1 MLSGEDGL
9 WKLCDFG
16 SASAEHFQCVE
27 GTPSAAVAAE
37 EERVHRY
44 STPQYRA
51 PEMCDVRR
59 GEPVGPKVDVWAL
72 GVSLYKMLHLK
83 DLFGVAGEE
92 RLAVLNFRP
101 EQTLPPPSAA
111 EVPLQALRHTRS
123 TPEPEPEPA
132 PEPAPEPEP
141 EPPSPSPEPRARA
154 ASPNFRCL

>member
-1 MLSGEDGL
+1 M
-9 WKLCDFG
+9 
-16 SASAEHFQCVE
+16 
-27 GTPSAAVAAE
+27 
-37 EERVHRY
+37 HRF

-111 EVPLQALRHTRS
+111 EAPLQARCGTH
-123 TPEPEPEPA
+123 A
-132 PEPAPEPEP
+132 P
-141 EPPSPSPEPRARA
+141 PPSPRPRARA
-154 ASPNFRCL
+154 SSPNFRCP

>member
-1 MLSGEDGL
+1 M
-9 WKLCDFG
+9 
-16 SASAEHFQCVE
+16 
-27 GTPSAAVAAE
+27 
-37 EERVHRY
+37 HRF

-59 GEPVGPKVDVWAL
+59 GEPVGPKMDVWAL

-101 EQTLPPPSAA
+101 EKTLPPPSAA
-111 EVPLQALRHTRS
+111 EGPLQALRHTRS

-141 EPPSPSPEPRARA
+141 EPEPEP
-154 ASPNFRCL
+154 